1 MPIVEAASAFET
13 TGAADSTGTA
23 IFDFLPP
30 LTALITAVFF
40 AADFFGLASLPI
52 LTSSLS
58 PAKAK
63 GLTSSLIE
71 TFFAFLA
78 GFNFSPSTFSSALRF
93 LVSLEGSASLVTLES
108 EDWVTFFSFLT
119 SLAT

>member
-1 MPIVEAASAFET
+1 MPIVQAASAFET

-23 IFDFLPP
+23 IFDFLAP
-30 LTALITAVFF
+30 LPVLVAAVF
-40 AADFFGLASLPI
+40 AADFFGLTSLPI

-63 GLTSSLIE
+63 GLTSSLIV
-71 TFFAFLA
+71 TFFAFLT
-78 GFNFSPSTFSSALRF
+78 GFDFSLSTFSSALRF
-93 LVSLEGSASLVTLES
+93 LVSLRGSASLVTLES